1 MKSNVLYFLGKLN
14 KRLLFYK
21 KKTAVFLFYKNK
33 WFFLRFLSFIRVFRL
48 LEITYLDQIK
58 LNKVVKIRAASTSN
72 VYAPHFYGDSQN
84 NTNVE
89 VNLPELCLYKLE
101 HVCVRGNSSNFLTKQ
116 GIIIE
121 RIPAVELC
129 YCRYNTGD
137 VLSHNDVYAA
147 VVTKPNKSKIDK
159 AIFLGG
165 NGSWNYYHWLIEII
179 PKIKYFHEIGIIR
192 DDLCILVPNEV
203 NRFES
208 FKTILSLALGGD
220 SFDVIYLPSE
230 NSVQVDELYTITTPC
245 NVVFDSANG
254 SIKPEFFLFR
264 EEVVDYLRNLVFD
277 YISNKNSD
285 ACFPRRIF
293 LARNST
299 SARHYNQDDVISVFI
314 KYGFDIVYP
323 EKMNFIE
330 QVMLFNQAEF
340 ISGPSGAA
348 WTNIV
353 FCNDKTK
360 AISWLASNLSGFSSF
375 SSLAKYVG
383 VDMRFVLATS
393 SDESLFH
400 SAYTVDC
407 SHLHA
412 LVSDMLSE

>member
-1 MKSNVLYFLGKLN
+1 MLYFLGKLN
-14 KRLLFYK
+14 KKLWFYK
-21 KKTAVFLFYKNK
+21 KKMAVFLFDKNQ
-33 WFFLRFLSFIRVFRL
+33 WFCLRFLSFIRVVRL

-58 LNKVVKIRAASTSN
+58 LNKVVKIRAASTSS
-72 VYAPHFYGDSQN
+72 VYAPNFYGNSQN
-84 NTNVE
+84 NSSVE

-101 HVCVRGNSSNFLTKQ
+101 NVWVRGNSSNFLTNQ
-116 GIIIE
+116 DVIIE
-121 RIPAVELC
+121 RVPAVDLC

-147 VVTKPNKSKIDK
+147 VVSKPNKSKIDK
-159 AIFLGG
+159 AIFLCG

-179 PKIKYFHEIGIIR
+179 PKIKYFHEAGIID

-208 FKTILSLALGGD
+208 FKTILNLALGGD

-264 EEVVDYLRNLVFD
+264 GEVVDYLRSLVID

-285 ACFPRRIF
+285 AYFPRRIF
-293 LARNST
+293 LARHNT
-299 SARHYNQDDVISVFI
+299 SARQYNQDDVISVFI
-314 KYGFDIVYP
+314 KYGFDVVYP

-330 QVMLFNQAEF
+330 QVMLFNKAEF
-340 ISGPSGAA
+340 IAGPSGAA

-353 FCNDKTK
+353 FCSDKTK

-383 VDMRFVLATS
+383 VDMQYVLATS
-393 SDESLFH
+393 RDESLFH
-400 SAYTVDC
+400 SAYIVDC
-407 SHLHA
+407 SHLRT
-412 LVSDMLSE
+412 LVAKMLSE